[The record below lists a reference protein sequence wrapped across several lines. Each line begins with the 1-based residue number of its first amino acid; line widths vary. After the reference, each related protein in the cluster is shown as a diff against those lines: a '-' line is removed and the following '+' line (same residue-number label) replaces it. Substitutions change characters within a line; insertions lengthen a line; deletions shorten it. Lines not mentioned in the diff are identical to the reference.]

1 MGWERGGITV
11 RALFLEYHIEF
22 YLFWTSKFQQ
32 QQASLPL
39 FFSFCSFRS
48 SNRYNMCIIILAVQL
63 LSRVWLIATPW
74 TAALQASLSFT
85 ISWSLLRLMSIELI
99 MPSNRLIPVAPF
111 SSCPQSFP
119 ASGYFPMG
127 QLFASGDQSIELQP
141 QSFQWIFRTNFH

>member
-85 ISWSLLRLMSIELI
+85 ISWSLLRLMSIESV
-99 MPSNRLIPVAPF
+99 MPSNHIILC
-111 SSCPQSFP
+111 CPLLLLPPIFP
-119 ASGYFPMG
+119 
-127 QLFASGDQSIELQP
+127 SIRVFLKSTKWKEWKRMKKLWHYP
-141 QSFQWIFRTNFH
+141 ALSRM